1 MSEQQKK
8 KKKMLASKGDL
19 GIKPLIYLNILPDP
33 LSQSQGGWGREHL
46 PPTLGETV
54 GLKEGLSVN

>member
-1 MSEQQKK
+1 
-8 KKKMLASKGDL
+8 MLASKGDL